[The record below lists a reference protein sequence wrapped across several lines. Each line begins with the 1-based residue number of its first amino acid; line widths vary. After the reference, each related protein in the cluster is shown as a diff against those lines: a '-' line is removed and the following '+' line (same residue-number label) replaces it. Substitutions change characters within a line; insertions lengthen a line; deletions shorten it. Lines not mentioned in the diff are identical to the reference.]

1 MSRGRSKKDGKKRVS
16 NVWGAGAGAV
26 KLKLHQF
33 LSKMP
38 PRRLPNDM
46 QGNLCARRAQDE
58 SGNSVEFY
66 LLFDGI
72 PGTFSNTMGT
82 GFDPPIHRRENTQK
96 LVRQQKQSAAS

>member
-1 MSRGRSKKDGKKRVS
+1 MDGKKRVS
-16 NVWGAGAGAV
+16 NVWGAGKQNLAV

-33 LSKMP
+33 LSKRP

-66 LLFDGI
+66 LLFERYSRNIFKHDGDGI
-72 PGTFSNTMGT
+72 
-82 GFDPPIHRRENTQK
+82 
-96 LVRQQKQSAAS
+96 